1 VSTER
6 ADYRDYRGYLSGWW
20 AFAGTMLLIVGGF
33 NLIDGIAAL
42 AQKEYFNESGL
53 LYENLT
59 FWGWLSLIVGI
70 LQILAAFLVFAR
82 SFAGAVIGI
91 FLAAVSA
98 FFAFLAIGAYPWWAL
113 TILVVDGLVIYGL
126 TRAAST
132 D

>member
-1 VSTER
+1 MSTAR
-6 ADYRDYRGYLSGWW
+6 RDYGSYLSGWW
-20 AFAGTMLLIVGGF
+20 AFAGTMMLIVGGF

-42 AQKEYFNESGL
+42 AQKSYFNESGL
-53 LYENLT
+53 IYENLE
-59 FWGWLSLIVGI
+59 FWGWLILIVGI
-70 LQILAAFLVFAR
+70 VQIITSFLIFAR
-82 SFAGAVIGI
+82 SMAGAVIGV

-98 FFAFLAIGAYPWWAL
+98 FFAFFAIGGYPWWAL